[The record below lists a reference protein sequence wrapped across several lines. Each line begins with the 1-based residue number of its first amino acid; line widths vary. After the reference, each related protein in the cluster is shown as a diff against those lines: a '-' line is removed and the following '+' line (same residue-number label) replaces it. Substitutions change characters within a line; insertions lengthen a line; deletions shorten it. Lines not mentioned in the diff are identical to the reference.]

1 MKPKT
6 RHLVIMSFLYLAL
19 RGLFELIVLRFRSE
33 DAKEVEIVVLRHQL
47 QVLRRQVAR
56 PDLAL
61 HDRAFLAAASR
72 VLPKMRWGSLFVRPE
87 TILAWHRRLVK
98 RRWTYPR
105 RTGRPPKTAEI
116 RRLVVRLAN
125 ENPTWGYRRIQGE
138 LKHLG
143 ISVAPS
149 TVWETLR
156 REGIDPAPRRAGLS
170 WKEFLSA
177 QASGILACD
186 FVTVDTVF
194 LGRLFILFF
203 IEIETRRVH
212 LAGVTSN
219 PDGLWVTQQARNL
232 VARWDFLPF
241 RFLIRDRDSKYAGGF
256 DEVFAS
262 EGAEVIR
269 TPIRA
274 PLANAFAE
282 RFVGTLR
289 RECLD
294 RTLVFGR
301 RHLESALQSYI
312 AHYNDH
318 RPHRSL
324 DMNPPVP
331 GSPSVTFDAP
341 PGSVIRR
348 DVLGGLIHEYERAA

>member
-6 RHLVIMSFLYLAL
+6 RHLVILSFLYWAL
-19 RGLFELIVLRFRSE
+19 RRLLELIVLRLRSE
-33 DAKEVEIVVLRHQL
+33 EAKEVEILVLRHQL
-47 QVLRRQVAR
+47 QVLRRQVSR
-56 PDLAL
+56 PDLKL

-72 VLPKMRWGSLFVRPE
+72 VLPRMRWGSFFVRPE
-87 TILAWHRRLVK
+87 TILAWHRMLVA

-105 RTGRPPKTAEI
+105 RTGRPPKTADI
-116 RRLVVRLAN
+116 RRLAVRLAT

-143 ISVAPS
+143 IRVAPS
-149 TVWETLR
+149 TVWEILR
-156 REGIDPAPRRAGLS
+156 REGIEPAPRRAGLS
-170 WKEFLSA
+170 WKEFLRA

-186 FVTVDTVF
+186 FLTVDTVF
-194 LGRLFILFF
+194 LHRLFVLFF

-212 LAGVTSN
+212 LAGVTSD
-219 PDGLWVTQQARNL
+219 PGGLWVTQQARNL
-232 VARWDFLPF
+232 VASWGSVPF

-294 RTLVFGR
+294 RILIVGR
-301 RHLESALQSYI
+301 RHLESTLKSYI

-331 GSPSVTFDAP
+331 RSLSLTFGAP
-341 PGSVIRR
+341 PGSVIKR

>member
-6 RHLVIMSFLYLAL
+6 RHLIIVSLLYWAL
-19 RGLFELIVLRFRSE
+19 RRLVELIVLALRSE
-33 DAKEVEIVVLRHQL
+33 DAKEIEIVVLRHQL

-56 PDLAL
+56 PDLAS
-61 HDRAFLAAASR
+61 HDRAILAAASR
-72 VLPKMRWGSLFVRPE
+72 VLPRMRWRSFFVRPE
-87 TILAWHRRLVK
+87 TILSWHRKFVA

-105 RTGRPPKTAEI
+105 RAGRPPKTAEV
-116 RRLVVRLAN
+116 RRTVVRLAK

-149 TVWETLR
+149 TVWEILR

-170 WKEFLSA
+170 WKEFLRA

-186 FVTVDTVF
+186 FVTVDTAF

-203 IEIETRRVH
+203 IEVETRRVH
-212 LAGVTSN
+212 LAGVTSK

-232 VARWDFLPF
+232 VARWDSFPF
-241 RFLIRDRDSKYAGGF
+241 RFLIRDRDAKYSGGF
-256 DEVFAS
+256 DEVFRS
-262 EGAEVIR
+262 EGTDVIR

-289 RECLD
+289 TTASTASSSSGAAISSPYCAD
-294 RTLVFGR
+294 MSRTTTVTGP
-301 RHLESALQSYI
+301 I
-312 AHYNDH
+312 A
-318 RPHRSL
+318 RS
-324 DMNPPVP
+324 
-331 GSPSVTFDAP
+331 T
-341 PGSVIRR
+341 
-348 DVLGGLIHEYERAA
+348 